1 MPFTNDELIELSEDV
16 WELINDIQAVKAE
29 NSAEGKKITKKEAR
43 RFLKSILKIAA
54 KIAVDVID

>member
-1 MPFTNDELIELSEDV
+1 MPFTNEELIDLSEDV
-16 WELINDIQAVKAE
+16 WGLINDIQSVKAE

-43 RFLKSILKIAA
+43 RLLKSILKIAA

>member
-43 RFLKSILKIAA
+43 RLLKSILKIAA